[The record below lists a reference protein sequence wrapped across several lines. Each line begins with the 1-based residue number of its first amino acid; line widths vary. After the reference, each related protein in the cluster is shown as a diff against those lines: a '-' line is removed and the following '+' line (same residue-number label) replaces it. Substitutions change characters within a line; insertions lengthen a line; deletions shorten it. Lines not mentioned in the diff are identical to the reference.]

1 MPANTPK
8 MMSID
13 PFILTNSLD
22 YNFTKTN
29 SSGLLLSPFI
39 PLKRPSLC
47 AVNLQNKLKNSAAI
61 FLAMETNELLK
72 TAQQTPSRTTCCII
86 LTFQIPPQVSQRLSG
101 QYVGEHVQL

>member
-1 MPANTPK
+1 

-29 SSGLLLSPFI
+29 SSGLLLLSPFI

-47 AVNLQNKLKNSAAI
+47 AVILQNKLKNSAAI
-61 FLAMETNELLK
+61 FLDMETNELLK

-86 LTFQIPPQVSQRLSG
+86 LTFQMPPQVSQRLSS
-101 QYVGEHVQL
+101 QYVGEHAQL